1 MTNWFE
7 ESLKQSEQIGAMKAC
22 IGILIE
28 RLNEVDHGEA
38 SIEFV
43 IKCLK
48 DKGIDV

>member
-1 MTNWFE
+1 MKDWFE
-7 ESLKQSEQIGAMKAC
+7 ESLKQSEQIGTMKAC

-28 RLNEVDHGEA
+28 RLREA
-38 SIEFV
+38 DYAEGSVEFV